1 MIFLSALL
9 DVCELNHAK
18 DIENQLNEQFLKDTD
33 VEAHIKLITRKS
45 MSGSM
50 VTRYSLVF
58 TKPEEDDKR
67 EGKKYCSCRKK
78 N

>member
-18 DIENQLNEQFLKDTD
+18 DIEEQLNEQFLKDTD
-33 VEAHIKLITRKS
+33 VKAYIKLITRTS

-50 VTRYSLVF
+50 DTRYSLVF
-58 TKPEEDDKR
+58 TKPEEDDKG
-67 EGKKYCSCRKK
+67 EGKK
-78 N
+78 

>member
-1 MIFLSALL
+1 MGALGEPLYL
-9 DVCELNHAK
+9 DVLSV
-18 DIENQLNEQFLKDTD
+18 LKDTD

-67 EGKKYCSCRKK
+67 EGKK
-78 N
+78 

>member
-18 DIENQLNEQFLKDTD
+18 DIEKQLNEQFLKDTD

-45 MSGSM
+45 MTG
-50 VTRYSLVF
+50 RE
-58 TKPEEDDKR
+58 PGCKR
-67 EGKKYCSCRKK
+67 LSVLQGV
-78 N
+78 

>member
-18 DIENQLNEQFLKDTD
+18 DIEKQLNEQFLKDTD

-45 MSGSM
+45 I
-50 VTRYSLVF
+50 
-58 TKPEEDDKR
+58 KR
-67 EGKKYCSCRKK
+67 EVLEVIQWFKKSSSISV
-78 N
+78 